1 MADQFHLFAL
11 PLQQKTKTCII
22 LKIKIMEENKK
33 QKLDENQIEEVCGGK
48 KNYKQPI
55 IVLLDK

>member
-11 PLQQKTKTCII
+11 PLQQKTKTCINF
-22 LKIKIMEENKK
+22 KIMEENKK

>member
-1 MADQFHLFAL
+1 MYMTWFICSIFAAGKSNL
-11 PLQQKTKTCII
+11 CII

-55 IVLLDK
+55 IVLLHK

>member
-1 MADQFHLFAL
+1 MYMTWFICSIFAAAKSNL
-11 PLQQKTKTCII
+11 CII

-55 IVLLDK
+55 IVLLHK